1 MSKLTTSYILGS
13 RVIEKHFTFN
23 KKKKGNDHY
32 HSMDKNDLKF
42 LIKNLNKIKIILGRS
57 KKSVILS
64 EQKSRKFARRSLVA
78 KKFLY
83 KGHIL
88 KSKDI
93 ICKRPGTGIPPKFL
107 TKITNKRISKNLKED
122 EIITWKHI
130 K

>member
-1 MSKLTTSYILGS
+1 MKNILLL
-13 RVIEKHFTFN
+13 I
-23 KKKKGNDHY
+23 KKKGNDHY